1 MDFKEIIKHSF
12 PNKTLVSA
20 NPFGNGH
27 INSTYRVVIEND
39 AQEYILQ
46 KINTNVFKNPYQ
58 IVQNH
63 FKIQNHIKTDNIE
76 IPHLIELTK
85 NQYLFTDNEQ
95 NVWRMMNFIKDS
107 YSVEIVSDEI
117 EAYQAG
123 KGYGWFL
130 NECSGLN
137 PRNFTEAIPDFHK
150 LSFRIN
156 QLDEAVKLDKVSR
169 CNSIKSTIDFY
180 KEREQTLLKIETL
193 INKNEIPARIV
204 HNDTKINN
212 LLFRDKEA
220 IAVIDLDTVGPG
232 SVFFDYGDALR
243 TICNTAAED
252 EKDLNK
258 VDFSTTSFEKFT
270 EGYLN
275 QTKSILN
282 NKEKD
287 FLYLAPVYMTFIIGI
302 RFLTDYL
309 DGDNYYKTSYSEH
322 NLVRS
327 LVQLKM
333 IEQMEQKV
341 DLMKQ
346 IITNNL

>member
-1 MDFKEIIKHSF
+1 MDFIEVIRNFF
-12 PNKTLVSA
+12 PNRETASCV
-20 NPFGNGH
+20 PFGNGH
-27 INSTYRVVIEND
+27 INSTFKLSLENET
-39 AQEYILQ
+39 QEYILQ
-46 KINTNVFKNPYQ
+46 KINTKVFKNPQQ

-63 FKIQNHIKTDNIE
+63 FKIQNHINTDNIE
-76 IPHLIELTK
+76 IPFLINLKE
-85 NQYLFTDNEQ
+85 NQYLYIDDEK

-107 YSVEIVSDEI
+107 YSVEIVSDET

-130 NECSGLN
+130 SACSGLN
-137 PRNFTEAIPDFHK
+137 PSDFTEAIPNFHK

-156 QLDEAVKLDKVSR
+156 QLDEVVTLDKVSR
-169 CNSIKSTIDFY
+169 YDSVKDVVDFY
-180 KEREQTLLKIETL
+180 KEREQTLLKIEAL
-193 INKNEIPARIV
+193 INQNKIPLRVV

-212 LLFRDKEA
+212 LLFRNKEA

-252 EKDLNK
+252 EENLNI
-258 VDFSTTSFEKFT
+258 VDFSIKSFEKFT

-275 QTKSILN
+275 QIKLILN
-282 NKEKD
+282 NKEKE
-287 FLYLAPVYMTFIIGI
+287 FLYLAPIYMTFIIGI

-327 LVQLKM
+327 LVQKKM
-333 IEQMEQKV
+333 IEQMEQNV
-341 DLMKQ
+341 ELIKQ
-346 IITNNL
+346 IIKNNL